1 VKGNRQ
7 RRVRQKSRSETELPT
22 ALFLS
27 FASVGG
33 LALSAPFCIYSHT
46 QQIAMKLPRG
56 HTPRVTADGK
66 VEVHRHDEEKLAR
79 GGFGERMLR
88 SLGWRDGDGLGVG
101 RQGRAEAVRVTQKLD
116 NKGVREVV
124 EREERGEERE
134 REEGM
139 RFG

>member
-1 VKGNRQ
+1 
-7 RRVRQKSRSETELPT
+7 
-22 ALFLS
+22 
-27 FASVGG
+27 
-33 LALSAPFCIYSHT
+33 
-46 QQIAMKLPRG
+46 MKLPRG